1 MVNEMC
7 SLALMLRDRVVILF
21 FTTKSHAM
29 FKLSLAIIS
38 AIMVSGKKRTPH
50 GPADPDGSQKMFH
63 IFNYN
68 NQMCY
73 YLRLFR

>member
-1 MVNEMC
+1 MEQSKQAKYCFNFTNNVQ
-7 SLALMLRDRVVILF
+7 ILCI
-21 FTTKSHAM
+21 K
-29 FKLSLAIIS
+29 KLTGEHNT
-38 AIMVSGKKRTPH
+38 VSGKKRTPH

-68 NQMCY
+68 NNKMCY